1 MAHDDRPKS
10 ITISRSE
17 NAPMN
22 APNVHAARF
31 LGLCLGAF
39 LLAASLAFAHPGAGI
54 VVDRRGQVFFI
65 DTGAG
70 VWKIDLQGRLEKHRG
85 DAFHWMAI
93 DHRGGLTDRDM
104 PRNTGGELPVVG
116 PDPTLLLSSDFPIA
130 VGPDGALYYP
140 QPEGT
145 DRVRIMRVAPSGR
158 PEVFATLPPA
168 TEVGPDGKARSVP
181 WIHGLTAGPDGSLY
195 YAERN
200 AVRRIAAD
208 GKVTHV
214 AGDIKVPDCVRP
226 PAAREE
232 RLGPALRG
240 LDVAPDGTIYVA
252 ASACSALLKIN
263 PKGAISVVLRAEDAW
278 SPTGVAVS
286 GDDLYVLEYLH
297 IKADRREEWVPRV
310 RKLSR
315 GGTASVI
322 ATVRR

>member
-1 MAHDDRPKS
+1 
-10 ITISRSE
+10 
-17 NAPMN
+17 MN

-39 LLAASLAFAHPGAGI
+39 LLAASPAFAHPGAGI

-70 VWKIDLQGRLEKHRG
+70 VWKINLQGKLEKHRG

-116 PDPTLLLSSDFPIA
+116 PDPTLILSSDFPIA

-145 DRVRIMRVAPSGR
+145 DRVRIMRVAPSVR

-208 GKVTHV
+208 GKVTLV

-240 LDVAPDGTIYVA
+240 LDVTPDGTIYVA
-252 ASACSALLKIN
+252 ASACSALLKIT
-263 PKGAISVVLRAEDAW
+263 PKGAVSVVLRAEDAW

-286 GDDLYVLEYLH
+286 GDDLYVLEYRH
-297 IKADRREEWVPRV
+297 IKAERREEWIPRV